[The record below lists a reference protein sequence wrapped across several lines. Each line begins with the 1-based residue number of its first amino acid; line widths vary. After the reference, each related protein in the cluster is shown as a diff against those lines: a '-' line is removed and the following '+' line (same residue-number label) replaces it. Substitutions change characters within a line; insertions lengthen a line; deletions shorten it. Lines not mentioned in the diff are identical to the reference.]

1 MSSTRLFAV
10 VVGIDQYKS
19 GDTWNLQSCVD
30 DAKRIRRWLRD
41 DLSVPREQISML
53 LDENATKDNIEIVLS
68 NHLLRND
75 AIQRGDAILIYFAC
89 HGSSM
94 KAPSD
99 WIASRL
105 GKPSVEILCPYDHDT
120 KHPEGRIAGMSAPAM
135 HAFLEQLSDV
145 KGDNITLVL
154 DSCFSPPHSSTRD
167 RQFTRWT
174 STNKA
179 TANDLLYGSFT
190 PSQGPYH
197 LSFHHNRA
205 QTHTTIHAAKLGGSV
220 IEGKDGGKFTTS
232 FLETVRNTHLH
243 STPLQSLIVRVDQ
256 AIGEGQHAQCFGKG
270 ASLMLFRGIPFV
282 QDDRYIPV
290 QYQTEKGFKIEL
302 GSQHG
307 VVKGGE
313 FSLHLHNYLGS
324 RNPSIATMVISDVY
338 PTWCTGKSKI
348 HYPISAL
355 PKRCWALV
363 YERPVVGALLKKSC
377 AALLQR
383 IGVPQCRSEDA
394 HDSPKKGMSRA
405 VSFED
410 MRFSLAKKASFGIL
424 SHASKKSSTLS
435 TFSKHSDS
443 SIPVQ
448 AAA

>member
-53 LDENATKDNIEIVLS
+53 LDESATKDNIETVLS
-68 NHLLRND
+68 NHLIRND

-99 WIASRL
+99 WITSRL

-154 DSCFSPPHSSTRD
+154 DSCFSPPHSTI
-167 RQFTRWT
+167 
-174 STNKA
+174 
-179 TANDLLYGSFT
+179 LLYGSFT

-197 LSFHHNRA
+197 LSFHNNRA
-205 QTHTTIHAAKLGGSV
+205 QTHTTIHAAKVGGSV

-282 QDDRYIPV
+282 LDDRYIPV

-394 HDSPKKGMSRA
+394 NDSPKKGMSRA

-443 SIPVQ
+443 SIPIQ
-448 AAA
+448 AAV